1 MNVNYQDKSQDE
13 EYDPL
18 LWNAADANEVKLA
31 VNSKVDSVS
40 GKTLSTNDYTT
51 AEKNK
56 LAGLTAETTTSIKTK
71 LGASTSLTDGYL
83 TSEDFNIFNNK
94 VSLVSGV
101 VPASQLP
108 PVYFNGLSGTGTQND
123 PYVVSSSGSGFSE
136 AQLITWFQSRPN
148 FAPDRVFGGDLEWHD
163 VVDNSLEKL
172 ATPSIG
178 FGTPQGDSVQVK
190 WTGVTNATAYTVQRA
205 SDNSFTDAVL
215 IYTGAL
221 LTYLDAGL
229 TPLTQYFYRLRATAN
244 GFAASNFANGSVTTD
259 VQGNTTPATPTAG
272 IVDDTANT
280 FNWTYSTN
288 YTSNADYEYTINGG
302 SGYTQ
307 VTAKPIS
314 IGDVALAIN
323 KVGVRV
329 KAASGRNVSGTLFNT
344 TPYTLTPI
352 TPPAPTSGIVDND
365 QDTFDFTYSTGY
377 TNVSDYEYTI
387 NGGTTVLPL
396 TSKPLVVGD
405 VSKAIGQVRVRVK
418 AASGRNVS
426 AWLQNTVAYTIAPVT
441 TVALTEWPTL
451 IHATLLNTND
461 LNFITTSGEA
471 GFAISKYYIPVG
483 GSGFVQ
489 ESFTTNAFT
498 AYLLLDKDNGQ
509 VSPNSA
515 QFCMQYDG
523 NLVIL
528 RASGVYLDEY
538 KTSVPSGAN
547 SRARISAD
555 GTNVKFEYSLD
566 GGATWVLI
574 YSAAQPADKLYVK
587 AFENVSITTPG
598 RYLRNIR
605 GYNLSQDA

>member
-1 MNVNYQDKSQDE
+1 MNINYTDKSQDE

-18 LWNAADANEVKLA
+18 LWNAADANEIKLA
-31 VNSKVDSVS
+31 VNSKVDSIS

-56 LAGLTAETTTSIKTK
+56 LAGLSVETTTSIKTK
-71 LGASTSLTDGYL
+71 LGTATSLTDGYL
-83 TSEDFNIFNNK
+83 ASEDFNIFNNK
-94 VSLVSGV
+94 VSLVSGT

-108 PVYFNGLSGTGTQND
+108 SVYFSGLTGTGTLND
-123 PYVVSSSGSGFSE
+123 PYTVSSSGGSGFSE

-148 FAPDRVFGGDLEWHD
+148 FAPDKVFGGDLQWHD

-172 ATPSIG
+172 ATPTIG

-205 SDNSFTDAVL
+205 SDISFTDATM

-244 GFAASNFANGSVTTD
+244 GFAASNYVNGQITTA
-259 VQGNTTPATPTAG
+259 VQGNTTPATPTLG
-272 IVDDTANT
+272 VVDDTANT

-302 SGYTQ
+302 TSYAQ
-307 VTAKPIS
+307 VTVKPLV

-344 TPYTLTPI
+344 VAFTLTPI
-352 TPPAPTSGIVDND
+352 TPPAPTVGVVDND
-365 QDTFDFTYSTGY
+365 VDTFDFTYATGY
-377 TNVSDYEYTI
+377 TSNADYEYSLD
-387 NGGTTVLPL
+387 GGTTVLSL
-396 TSKPLVVGD
+396 TAKPLVVGD

-426 AWLQNTVAYTIAPVT
+426 AWLQNTVAYTVAPPS
-441 TVALTEWPTL
+441 TVALTQWT
-451 IHATLLNTND
+451 TLLHTTLTGND
-461 LNFITTSGEA
+461 LTFTTPSGEYGQA
-471 GFAISKYYIPVG
+471 VAKYYVPIG

-489 ESFTTNAFT
+489 YNVPSGGGN
-498 AYLLLDKDNGQ
+498 AYLLLDKDNTPSSHGG
-509 VSPNSA
+509 A
-515 QFCMQYDG
+515 QFAMFHDG
-523 NLVIL
+523 SKFIL
-528 RASGVYLDEY
+528 RTSGTYLDDY
-538 KTSVPSGAN
+538 KVTVAAGAN
-547 SRARISAD
+547 TRGRIKAD
-555 GTNVKFEYSLD
+555 GTNVTFDYSTD
-566 GGATWVLI
+566 GGVTWTLI
-574 YSAAQPADKLYVK
+574 YSTTQPSDKLYVK
-587 AFENVSITTPG
+587 GFENISTTG
-598 RYLRNIR
+598 TKLVNLR
-605 GYNLSQDA
+605 GFNLTQDA